1 MWCIRSGVKSKS
13 KEDRMSTTNQ
23 TTTIYRRTRDNFSEI
38 WVTKYDDWM
47 QRSRMTALSI
57 YLGFTEN
64 TPPLSHRQVTP
75 PVELRGPHGKSLP
88 SNWEPYGGVLTWGN
102 TPSHPFRTMG
112 YSINFHYKP
121 SVWGYPGYPHSWKP
135 HIINTITTSIQIALR
150 FGFSEHLRSSQ
161 EGIFGTRRRSWFP
174 SSAGS
179 SSARGE

>member
-1 MWCIRSGVKSKS
+1 MVEWVFKIKSNYPAPLWDFSWDLNNCNIPLNSKCMFLIQAPVTLDNPTVLKRTTKAYISGTKPRRCGKMVKSHPIH
-13 KEDRMSTTNQ
+13 R
-23 TTTIYRRTRDNFSEI
+23 
-38 WVTKYDDWM
+38 
-47 QRSRMTALSI
+47 
-57 YLGFTEN
+57 GFHV
-64 TPPLSHRQVTP
+64 S
-75 PVELRGPHGKSLP
+75 
-88 SNWEPYGGVLTWGN
+88 GG